1 MCAVASPSAVSGDP
15 LPTPIWRDTV
25 HRNITSDCPAR
36 MNRPIDELELTVRT
50 LSILKA
56 ENIRCVGDLVQ
67 RTETDLLNIP
77 QVGHKA
83 LNEIKEVLASHGLTL
98 DSH

>member
-1 MCAVASPSAVSGDP
+1 
-15 LPTPIWRDTV
+15 
-25 HRNITSDCPAR
+25 
-36 MNRPIDELELTVRT
+36 MNSRIDELEFTVRT

-56 ENIRCVGDLVQ
+56 ENIRYVGDLVE

-77 QVGHKA
+77 RVGHKA

>member
-1 MCAVASPSAVSGDP
+1 MSS
-15 LPTPIWRDTV
+15 R
-25 HRNITSDCPAR
+25 
-36 MNRPIDELELTVRT
+36 IDELELTVRT

-77 QVGHKA
+77 RLGHKA
-83 LNEIKEVLASHGLTL
+83 LNEIKEVLTSHGLTL
-98 DSH
+98 DLHQA

>member
-1 MCAVASPSAVSGDP
+1 
-15 LPTPIWRDTV
+15 
-25 HRNITSDCPAR
+25 
-36 MNRPIDELELTVRT
+36 MNRRIDELELTVRT

-67 RTETDLLNIP
+67 RTEPDLLNIP

-98 DSH
+98 DSHQA

>member
-1 MCAVASPSAVSGDP
+1 
-15 LPTPIWRDTV
+15 
-25 HRNITSDCPAR
+25 
-36 MNRPIDELELTVRT
+36 MNRRIDELRLTVRT

-67 RTETDLLNIP
+67 RTEADLRNIP
-77 QVGHKA
+77 QVGHKV

-98 DSH
+98 ALELTRFRGHLILTEEGVRYAHTEAAISGGVPPADG